1 MEEDIKEYIRNK
13 CIELIEERKGESFD
27 DRCCEDVKIEQE
39 WYINLFRELAI
50 RGVDPFIAQH
60 LFIEC
65 VKELQDEATKA
76 MIEAR
81 DRWFQ
86 IIRKAQND
94 RR

>member
-1 MEEDIKEYIRNK
+1 MKGDIKEYIRNK
-13 CIELIEERKGESFD
+13 IIELWEERKDESFD
-27 DRCCEDVKIEQE
+27 DRCYEDVKIEQE

-65 VKELQDEATKA
+65 VDELRDEVTKA

-81 DRWFQ
+81 DRFYQ
-86 IIRKAQND
+86 AIKTYEND